1 MVYYLLTIKKWS
13 IPMAEIKDFK
23 RNQYLLKGT
32 KNNAGTN
39 GAEGNHEK
47 KSFDSMVARHR
58 QLKIYTVIG
67 ILALAGIFLIG
78 AYFHWKSIIYTDYEV
93 QQQSSWVRAGEASCI
108 NLDGMLFTYSN
119 DGMSCT
125 DTRGNVIWNQT
136 YEMQNPIIRTC
147 KKTIAVG
154 DYNGRS
160 IYVSD
165 TQGNLGTINTTMPI
179 RDFCVSLNGIVA
191 AVLDD
196 STVTAI
202 YLYSTDGSE
211 LAYFKTTMSESGY
224 PIAIDISDDGA
235 KVAVSYIKA
244 EDGNVSSS
252 IGFYNFSAVGQ
263 QVTDNL
269 VSGYG
274 YADAIVPLVN
284 FMNNDTIFAAA
295 DNRIMFYRGRQ
306 KPESLAEILISEE
319 IQGIFYDE
327 NYVGL
332 VFFDSAGENTYRLD
346 VYNTDAKKVS
356 ELHFDL
362 EYTDIIFD
370 STGLIVRSDN
380 ECIIYDWQGRL
391 KYEGAFKERITCLIP
406 TGNIARYTLVTD
418 DAIQQIQLY

>member
-1 MVYYLLTIKKWS
+1 
-13 IPMAEIKDFK
+13 MAEIKDFK

-32 KNNAGTN
+32 KNNAGID
-39 GAEGNHEK
+39 GAEGSHEK

-202 YLYSTDGSE
+202 YLYSTDGS
-211 LAYFKTTMSESGY
+211 
-224 PIAIDISDDGA
+224 
-235 KVAVSYIKA
+235 
-244 EDGNVSSS
+244 
-252 IGFYNFSAVGQ
+252 
-263 QVTDNL
+263 
-269 VSGYG
+269 
-274 YADAIVPLVN
+274 
-284 FMNNDTIFAAA
+284 
-295 DNRIMFYRGRQ
+295 
-306 KPESLAEILISEE
+306 
-319 IQGIFYDE
+319 
-327 NYVGL
+327 
-332 VFFDSAGENTYRLD
+332 
-346 VYNTDAKKVS
+346 
-356 ELHFDL
+356 
-362 EYTDIIFD
+362 
-370 STGLIVRSDN
+370 
-380 ECIIYDWQGRL
+380 
-391 KYEGAFKERITCLIP
+391 
-406 TGNIARYTLVTD
+406 
-418 DAIQQIQLY
+418 